1 MIPTHIVNRLLTMA
15 MSSILRAPYR
25 TLTSLGILLNFWS
38 SKFKP
43 PKECLTI
50 RPLQYDS
57 LSFIRKPAVCGQV
70 VHYSLF
76 IITIH
81 IRAPATLTTH
91 AKATV
96 RQ

>member
-57 LSFIRKPAVCGQV
+57 PSFIRKPAACGQA
-70 VHYSLF
+70 VHYSLSP
-76 IITIH
+76 